1 MSGRRHAQRIRLRS
15 EAVWDWLN
23 RRNPSQNDLANL
35 LGVSSGHLSRL
46 INGRRSPSPPMRR
59 SLMESLG
66 CSEFDDLFVM
76 VSSDE

>member
-1 MSGRRHAQRIRLRS
+1 MSGRRHAQRVRLRS

-23 RRNPSQNDLANL
+23 RRNLSQNDLANL

-46 INGRRSPSPPMRR
+46 INGRRSPSPRMRR
-59 SLMESLG
+59 SLMETLG
-66 CSEFDDLFVM
+66 RSEFDDLFIV